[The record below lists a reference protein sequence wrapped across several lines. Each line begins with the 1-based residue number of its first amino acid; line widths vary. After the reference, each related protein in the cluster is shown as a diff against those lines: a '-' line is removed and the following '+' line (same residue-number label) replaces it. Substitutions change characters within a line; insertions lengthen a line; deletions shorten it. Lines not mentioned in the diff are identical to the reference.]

1 MSIILDGRLD
11 RYEFTPYDRNTF
23 IGRGGMSNI
32 FKGIRKS
39 DNLVLAI
46 KVLHN
51 NLSESAYVQ
60 FLNITGATV
69 RIQHQNIMKMFEVV
83 KHNGISHIVCKF
95 YSGRLLSDFIESG
108 DSKKTRKS
116 EKWKIISGVL
126 DGLSALHTNYPM
138 IIHRD
143 IKPSNILVCK
153 DFTPIIL
160 DFGIAKVNVQQI
172 GSHSQFVERSDGTP
186 GISAP
191 EQLNGNTTYP
201 NADLYA
207 AGITFHRFLSGSHK
221 SSISSA
227 LNNISS
233 QNAIEPNVN
242 ISPRVYSILKKA
254 TSPSPNDR
262 YQDALSM
269 RSDLGNILNPPTWFT
284 KIRNLI

>member
-1 MSIILDGRLD
+1 MRVILDGKPD
-11 RYEFTPYDRNTF
+11 KYEFTPYNRSTF
-23 IGRGGMSNI
+23 IGRGGMSNV
-32 FKGIRKS
+32 FKGIRRS
-39 DNLVLAI
+39 DNLEVAI
-46 KVLHN
+46 KVLHS
-51 NLSESAYVQ
+51 NLQESTYVQ
-60 FLNITGATV
+60 FLNVIGATV
-69 RIQHQNIMKMFEVV
+69 KIHHHNIMKMFEVV
-83 KHNGISHIVCKF
+83 NQNGISHIVCKF
-95 YSGRLLSDFIESG
+95 YSGRLLSDLIESG
-108 DSKKTRKS
+108 DSKKLGKS

-172 GSHSQFVERSDGTP
+172 GITPQFVERSDGTP
-186 GISAP
+186 GVSAP
-191 EQLNGNTTYP
+191 EQLNGKTTYP
-201 NADLYA
+201 NSDLYA
-207 AGITFHRFLSGSHK
+207 AGVTFHRLLSGSNK

-242 ISPRVYSILKKA
+242 ISPRAYTILKKA
-254 TSPSPNDR
+254 TAINPMER

-269 RSDLGNILNPPTWFT
+269 RSALGNILNPSTWIT
-284 KIRNLI
+284 KIRNLK